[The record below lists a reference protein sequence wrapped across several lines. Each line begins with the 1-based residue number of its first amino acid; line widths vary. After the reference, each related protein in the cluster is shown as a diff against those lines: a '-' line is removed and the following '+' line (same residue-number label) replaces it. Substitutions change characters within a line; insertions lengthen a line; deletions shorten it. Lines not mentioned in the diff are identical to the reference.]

1 MSETQTLTAIHV
13 PTVYFIDDSATM
25 REVIKIAFRKE
36 NIHVIT
42 CPDAASALAQF
53 GEVAPDVVITDVIM
67 PDKDGY
73 EVCRFIK
80 QHEQLGKTPVI
91 LMSGIVN
98 QSVAEKATTVKA
110 DELIRKPFQPQD
122 LVTRVKNLMNP
133 KSAAAPEVDDQVSP
147 SPFAAPRGV
156 SDVLGDFFAPSA
168 PVAIP
173 SAVPAAALPPRVIR
187 EAAALAPLQP
197 LAPSAA
203 PTPPPAPVAA
213 CPVAPFAP
221 SASLP
226 PRISAEQ
233 AETPVRAFA
242 PQAETQKLRNEI
254 RRLELLVK
262 KLQAELSAGREY
274 CAALEAHCK
283 SMFEGE

>member
-1 MSETQTLTAIHV
+1 MTDTQTLTAART

-36 NIHVIT
+36 NIQVIT

-53 GEVAPDVVITDVIM
+53 GETVPDAVITDVIM

-122 LVTRVKNLMNP
+122 LVARVKNLMGP
-133 KSAAAPEVDDQVSP
+133 KLLASVMNAEVAAPLALPASR
-147 SPFAAPRGV
+147 AT
-156 SDVLGDFFAPSA
+156 SDVLGNFFAP
-168 PVAIP
+168 
-173 SAVPAAALPPRVIR
+173 AA
-187 EAAALAPLQP
+187 
-197 LAPSAA
+197 
-203 PTPPPAPVAA
+203 
-213 CPVAPFAP
+213 
-221 SASLP
+221 
-226 PRISAEQ
+226 
-233 AETPVRAFA
+233 
-242 PQAETQKLRNEI
+242 
-254 RRLELLVK
+254 
-262 KLQAELSAGREY
+262 
-274 CAALEAHCK
+274 
-283 SMFEGE
+283 